1 VELLD
6 TIAVEA
12 TAVALLCVA
21 VCWSRPPRPWLP
33 VVHLGSGGAR
43 LEGNTCARPVD
54 ISADAWTRLLENS
67 GTPLLNKRATRSDPR
82 QVESCLAR
90 HAVS

>member
-6 TIAVEA
+6 TIAVDA
-12 TAVALLCVA
+12 TSIALLGFA
-21 VCWSRPPRPWLP
+21 VCSPRPPRRSLP
-33 VVHLGSGGAR
+33 LVHLGSGGAR
-43 LEGNTCARPVD
+43 VEGNACVRPVD

-67 GTPLLNKRATRSDPR
+67 ATHLVNQRTTRSDPR
-82 QVESCLAR
+82 QVESCVAG